1 MRAGLR
7 GIAAVLLIGTLSGC
21 VSKWAYDDQVEINQ
35 HLRSVKTEQDIE
47 RDGLHADVQAL
58 NRAYS
63 GQSMR
68 LTGLEGIVT
77 HATNELKAI
86 QTRLAAIS
94 QDQGQ
99 LRGEV
104 TKLNLQASETLQ
116 FLRTINE
123 QQQNTN
129 ATLTG
134 LSSKL
139 DTLKRPAPAKTTKA
153 TESTEGRPKSETS
166 EGWKAHDD
174 KSAVQRA
181 MEQKLNGSPIARAPK
196 TGASD
201 TKGAAQGMQPDQS
214 VTVPSG
220 EGGVMKPASTGSEVL
235 GSSVVK
241 PSDALA
247 PTSTGPSTGLKA
259 PEPASDISPLVRKP
273 EEVQPVKPIKQTWGE
288 WFNDLMGRK
297 KSLQTAQQQPRPD
310 KKDVAR

>member
-1 MRAGLR
+1 MRAGVR

-68 LTGLEGIVT
+68 LTGVEGIVT

-139 DTLKRPAPAKTTKA
+139 DTLKRPAPVKTTKA
-153 TESTEGRPKSETS
+153 TESSDSRSKSGTTESG
-166 EGWKAHDD
+166 KAQDD
-174 KSAVQRA
+174 RSAVQRA
-181 MEQKLNGSPIARAPK
+181 MAQKLG
-196 TGASD
+196 
-201 TKGAAQGMQPDQS
+201 
-214 VTVPSG
+214 VPSPDAKVASQG
-220 EGGVMKPASTGSEVL
+220 TPSQPPLAVPSVEEGVPKSATAVPEMAGS
-235 GSSVVK
+235 GVVK
-241 PSDALA
+241 PSDALSG
-247 PTSTGPSTGLKA
+247 TSVVPDAVSKGPETA
-259 PEPASDISPLVRKP
+259 ADVSPLVRTP
-273 EEVQPVKPIKQTWGE
+273 EEVQPVKPIKQTWSE
-288 WFNDLMGRK
+288 WFHELMGRK
-297 KSLQTAQQQPRPD
+297 KSVQTAQQQPPPD
-310 KKDVAR
+310 KKDVGR

>member
-1 MRAGLR
+1 
-7 GIAAVLLIGTLSGC
+7 VLLVVGTLSGC

-86 QTRLAAIS
+86 QTRLASMS
-94 QDQGQ
+94 QEQSQ

-129 ATLTG
+129 ATLST
-134 LSSKL
+134 LATKL
-139 DTLKRPAPAKTTKA
+139 DTLKRPAPVKTTKA
-153 TESTEGRPKSETS
+153 TDSSESRQKDAGARPANDER
-166 EGWKAHDD
+166 
-174 KSAVQRA
+174 SAVQRA
-181 MEQKLNGSPIARAPK
+181 MDQRNGTSPTAKAPK
-196 TGASD
+196 VGATTADGKEATPTEHPEAKTSDSTGDAQAS
-201 TKGAAQGMQPDQS
+201 G
-214 VTVPSG
+214 VP
-220 EGGVMKPASTGSEVL
+220 KPADL
-235 GSSVVK
+235 
-241 PSDALA
+241 LA
-247 PTSTGPSTGLKA
+247 APSTTPSAAA
-259 PEPASDISPLVRKP
+259 PSAVSKTPESPADVSPLVRKQDDA
-273 EEVQPVKPIKQTWGE
+273 QPVKPIKQTWGE
-288 WFNDLMGRK
+288 WFNDLLGRK
-297 KSLQTAQQQPRPD
+297 KTVQTAQQQPAGE
-310 KKDVAR
+310 KKDVVRSTTTP